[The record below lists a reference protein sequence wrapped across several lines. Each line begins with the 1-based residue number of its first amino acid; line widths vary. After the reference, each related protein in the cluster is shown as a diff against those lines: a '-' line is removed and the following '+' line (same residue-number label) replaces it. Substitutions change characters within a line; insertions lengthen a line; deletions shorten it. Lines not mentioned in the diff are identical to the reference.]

1 MLSPRVDKI
10 DQLILTLL
18 RENGRR
24 TVADIASR
32 VNLSA
37 APVRRRIAQLEAM
50 GVIAGYTAIIDDEVQ
65 LPSVD
70 AYVEMRLS
78 SRADLTQLADLLK
91 AQPEVRELALTAGDP
106 DIVVRLRVPD
116 LARLKAF
123 VHELRQNPG
132 IATTKTMIVLE
143 SWAAGQLPSRGDKR
157 PVTVAEPA

>member
-1 MLSPRVDKI
+1 MQTSPRLDEI

-50 GVIAGYTAIIDDEVQ
+50 GVITGYTAIIDDRGQ

-70 AYVEMRLS
+70 AFVEMRLE
-78 SRADLTQLADLLK
+78 SRADLTTLAGELQR
-91 AQPEVRELALTAGDP
+91 QPEVRELALTAGDP
-106 DIVVRLRVPD
+106 DIVVRLRTPD
-116 LARLKAF
+116 LGRLKGF
-123 VHELRQNPG
+123 VHELRQNPA
-132 IATTKTMIVLE
+132 IASTKTMIVLE
-143 SWAAGQLPSRGDKR
+143 SWQRAGSRHGAQGA
-157 PVTVAEPA
+157 P